1 MRQFNYYGQVDEN
14 ELGDEDEAEVQKFEK
29 EIEEVLRNR
38 ATSAKGDIININ
50 KGNRLQSAV
59 GAKRNLANAKYRGK
73 IGEDHVDGLEED
85 IYEDEESS
93 DDEDDDI

>member
-1 MRQFNYYGQVDEN
+1 M
-14 ELGDEDEAEVQKFEK
+14 QKLEK

-38 ATSAKGDIININ
+38 ASTAKGEIINIGKN
-50 KGNRLQSAV
+50 IRLQSAAGGNRASGKNMPRGGEEPGEGF
-59 GAKRNLANAKYRGK
+59 GA
-73 IGEDHVDGLEED
+73 D

>member
-1 MRQFNYYGQVDEN
+1 
-14 ELGDEDEAEVQKFEK
+14 VQKLEK
-29 EIEEVLRNR
+29 EIDDVLRNR

-50 KGNRLQSAV
+50 KGNRLQSAI
-59 GAKRNLANAKYRGK
+59 GAKRNLANANYRTK
-73 IGEDHVDGLEED
+73 IGEDPVDGLEED